1 MTYFIE
7 QYAGMYSKTNANT
20 LVLPLEYLNSSLA
33 RTAESKF
40 LKTVAIF
47 KIKEKKVAELK

>member
-7 QYAGMYSKTNANT
+7 QYAGIYSKTNANT

-33 RTAESKF
+33 KTAQLEN

-47 KIKEKKVAELK
+47 KIKEKKVARLK

>member
-7 QYAGMYSKTNANT
+7 QYAGIYSKTNANT

-33 RTAESKF
+33 KTAQLEN

-47 KIKEKKVAELK
+47 KIKEKKFAELK

>member
-7 QYAGMYSKTNANT
+7 QYAMTYSKTVSNT
-20 LVLPLEYLNSSLA
+20 MALPISFLEGHLA
-33 RTAESKF
+33 KTAQLEN

>member
-7 QYAGMYSKTNANT
+7 QYQMTYSKTVSNT
-20 LVLPLEYLNSSLA
+20 MALPISFLEGHLA
-33 RTAESKF
+33 KTAQLEN

-47 KIKEKKVAELK
+47 KIKEKKVARLK